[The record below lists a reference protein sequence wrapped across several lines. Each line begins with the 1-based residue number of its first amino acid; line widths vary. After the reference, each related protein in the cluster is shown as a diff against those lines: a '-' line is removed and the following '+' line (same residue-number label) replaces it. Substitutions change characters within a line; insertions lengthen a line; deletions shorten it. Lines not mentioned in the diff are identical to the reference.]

1 MLADMFARLPSLR
14 ALCGLLLLAGMAPN
28 CPPLRSAAAEPLRP
42 APKSA
47 VASGYPY
54 FNSARLIDFTS
65 WIKEQCHYKKGFV
78 TATGGGFRWSDGTR
92 ARFWGVNIANRNLWI
107 ERNEIDAVVDTLA
120 ASGVNLVRF
129 EALDSKGALLEI
141 AGVPGTRKINTTR
154 LDILHYWIHKLHQK
168 GIYYYLDLIDFRE
181 FQPED
186 GVENAKNLP
195 RAARPYAMFDP
206 KLIELQQEYARQL
219 LTTVN
224 PYTQTAPV
232 HDPAL
237 VLMEICNESGFFL
250 YPKTTDNLVE
260 PYRTRF
266 QQRWNAWLVD
276 RYRTRADLAK
286 VWGGALAVEESPEA
300 GSVRLPLLGKPDPA
314 PRQRDG
320 VEFLCEVERD
330 YFVQMR
336 DSLRSMGLKV
346 PITAVVSSDV
356 PAELQAVAAE
366 LDYVS
371 ENHYADHPAFG
382 GQEWQGKFFY
392 NNKNSLRDD
401 TRFALPPFTAQ
412 LRWESKPVVIRE
424 WASVWPNQFRAS
436 SIPEAAAYGRLQD
449 YDAMIL
455 FGYKTG
461 AVRDRLVEF
470 GYQVDPPVW
479 DLFALGSLL
488 FLRGDVQTPSQIALL
503 EYGDDKLF
511 RGLAGDT
518 DLVRL
523 AFSLRL
529 ASSRA
534 QGKAP
539 VGDLTVFPV
548 GQNSNKA
555 SDWLKQLVT
564 EGGQKALDGSGTA
577 YTSINSQIQRD
588 SGRGRLLVQTPKTL
602 CVAGELSLV
611 PIPLAGMSVS
621 TQTPIGAVMAQ
632 SLDGKELVKSQRWI
646 VKMVS
651 VAENTGQ
658 KLIPAGTNAP
668 APLVLDQPGTG
679 PVLTKGVLSP
689 DATKLIL
696 WNNEALVVDQINGT
710 WELVASGNKL
720 HFWSDV
726 AGSTVHYQGRT
737 LSSQAE
743 PPVPLPFLQTFTSAA
758 SETSPFA
765 PTFP

>member
-1 MLADMFARLPSLR
+1 MMADMFARFHG
-14 ALCGLLLLAGMAPN
+14 LCGFLLLAGLAQAAPPK
-28 CPPLRSAAAEPLRP
+28 PPTTVSP
-42 APKSA
+42 
-47 VASGYPY
+47 PY
-54 FNSARLIDFTS
+54 RNSSKLIDFTS
-65 WIKEQCHYKKGFV
+65 WIKEQCHYKKGFL

-107 ERNEIDAVVDTLA
+107 EHQEIDTVVDTLA

-129 EALDSKGALLEI
+129 EALDSKGALLEVP
-141 AGVPGTRKINTTR
+141 GVPGTRRLNTVR
-154 LDILHYWIHKLHQK
+154 LDTLHYWIHKLHQK
-168 GIYYYLDLIDFRE
+168 GIYYYFDLIDFRE

-195 RAARPYAMFDP
+195 RAARPYAMFDA

-232 HDPAL
+232 QDTAL

-250 YPKTTDNLVE
+250 YPKNTDNLIE

-266 QQRWNAWLVD
+266 QQRWNAWLLE
-276 RYRTRADLAK
+276 RYRGRAELAK
-286 VWGGALAVEESPEA
+286 AWGSALANEETPE
-300 GSVRLPLLGKPDPA
+300 GGTVRLPQLGKPDA
-314 PRQRDG
+314 AARQRDG
-320 VEFLCEVERD
+320 VEFLCQVERD
-330 YFVQMR
+330 YFAQMR
-336 DSLRSMGLKV
+336 DSLRGMGLKV
-346 PITAVVSSDV
+346 PITAVVSSDI
-356 PAELQAVAAE
+356 PAELQAVAVE

-392 NNKNSLRDD
+392 NNKNGLRDD
-401 TRFALPPFTAQ
+401 SRFAFAPFTAQ

-424 WASVWPNQFRAS
+424 WATVWPNQFRAS

-449 YDAMIL
+449 YDGMIL

-461 AVRDRLVEF
+461 AVGDRLVEF

-488 FLRGDVQTPSQIALL
+488 FLRGDVHTPSQIALL
-503 EYGDDKLF
+503 EYADDKLF

-534 QGKAP
+534 MGNAP

-548 GQNSNKA
+548 GSASPKA
-555 SDWLKQLVT
+555 SEWLKQLTT
-564 EGGQKALDGSGTA
+564 EGGGKALDGSGTA
-577 YTSINSQIQRD
+577 YTSLNGQIVRD
-588 SGRGRLLVQTPKTL
+588 SGRGRLLLQTPRTL
-602 CVAGELSLV
+602 CVAGELSTV
-611 PIPLAGMSVS
+611 PIQIQGLKVA
-621 TQTPIGAVMAQ
+621 TQTPLGAVMAQ
-632 SLDGKELVKSQRWI
+632 SLDGKDLLKSQRWI

-658 KLIPAGTNAP
+658 KLIPAGANAP
-668 APLVLDQPGTG
+668 AALVLDQPGTA
-679 PVLTKGVLSP
+679 PVLTKGTLSP
-689 DATKLIL
+689 GGTQLTL
-696 WNNEALVVDQINGT
+696 WNNETLTVDQANGT
-710 WELVASGNKL
+710 WEVVFSNNKL
-720 HFWSDV
+720 FFWSDV
-726 AGSTVHYQGRT
+726 PGSTLHYQGRT

-743 PPVPLPFLQTFTSAA
+743 LPVPLPFVQTFAPTS
-758 SETSPFA
+758 SGDSNPFA